1 MAAATSLKRSAVNF
15 IVIKS
20 TDQDTGK
27 QSLASVALQ
36 DVIAA
41 PDADALIAIKQALA
55 PCLDKPIKH
64 IEHTKVDI
72 IEEA

>member
-1 MAAATSLKRSAVNF
+1 MSAAKTLKRSAVNF

-20 TDQDTGK
+20 TDQETGK

-36 DVIAA
+36 DVSAT

-55 PCLDKPIKH
+55 PCLDKTIKH